1 MLAERVAGAGGE
13 AAGGGGAGGPRVRK
27 VMTLAINLIYEFFK
41 QRDRVSV
48 WLYENTNMRI
58 EGIIV
63 VCSVCLY
70 DNGLILRIELWF
82 LLLILSF

>member
-1 MLAERVAGAGGE
+1 M
-13 AAGGGGAGGPRVRK
+13 RK

-41 QRDRVSV
+41 NRDVVSV

-63 VCSVCLY
+63 VRMMS
-70 DNGLILRIELWF
+70 
-82 LLLILSF
+82 